1 MSSETGS
8 NSKNVLIGGIYGG
21 IGTALARRLS
31 ANGWNV
37 SGFGRDPAKLDAV
50 AGELGGIK
58 VFAADATNPEDVVR
72 VFGEA
77 NEAMGGMNA
86 YVHCIGS
93 VFLKPAHLTS
103 PAEWR
108 ETLGKNLDSAFF
120 ALRAGIPLLQK
131 QGGGSLVF
139 CSSVAAGTGLVNHE
153 AVAAAKG
160 GLEGM
165 VRSAAATYAPRHIR
179 VNAVALGLV
188 ETGATAAILGNPQAR
203 TISEQ
208 MHPLGRF
215 GQPDDAASLLA
226 WLTSDEAAWV
236 TGQIY
241 AMDGG
246 MGAIVPRPKISR
258 S

>member
-1 MSSETGS
+1 MSGNASHK
-8 NSKNVLIGGIYGG
+8 SKNVLIGGIYGG
-21 IGTALARRLS
+21 IGRALARRLS
-31 ANGWNV
+31 GSGWTV
-37 SGFGRDPAKLDAV
+37 TGFGRDPAKLESV
-50 AGELGGIK
+50 AEELDGIQ
-58 VFAADATNPEDVVR
+58 VFSADATHPEEVGRAFAD
-72 VFGEA
+72 A
-77 NEAMGGMNA
+77 NEAMGGISA
-86 YVHCIGS
+86 YIHCIGS

-103 PAEWR
+103 LEEWR

-120 ALRAGIPLLQK
+120 ALRAGVPWFQK
-131 QGGGSLVF
+131 QGGGAFVF

-160 GLEGM
+160 GLEGL

-188 ETGATAAILGNPQAR
+188 ETGATQAILGNPQAR
-203 TISEQ
+203 MISEQ
-208 MHPLGRF
+208 MHPLGRV
-215 GQPDDAASLLA
+215 GQPSDAASLLA
-226 WLTSDEAAWV
+226 WLASDEAAWV

-246 MGAIVPRPKISR
+246 MGTIVPRPKISR

>member
-1 MSSETGS
+1 MSDTSS
-8 NSKNVLIGGIYGG
+8 HKPKNVLIGGIYGG
-21 IGTALARRLS
+21 IGRALARRLS
-31 ANGWNV
+31 RSGWKV
-37 SGFGRDPAKLDAV
+37 TGFGSDPAKLESV
-50 AGELGGIK
+50 AEELDGIQ
-58 VFAADATNPEDVVR
+58 VFSADATHPEEIGRAFVD
-72 VFGEA
+72 A
-77 NEAMGGMNA
+77 NEAMGGMSA

-103 PAEWR
+103 PEEWR

-120 ALRAGIPLLQK
+120 ALRAGVPLFQK
-131 QGGGSLVF
+131 QGGGAFVF

-188 ETGATAAILGNPQAR
+188 ETGATQAILGNPQAR
-203 TISEQ
+203 MISEQ
-208 MHPLGRF
+208 MHPLGRV

-226 WLTSDEAAWV
+226 WLASDEASWV